1 MRADPS
7 ELERIVRHLASWER
21 PSASDGERRAAEWIA
36 EELRSLGLS
45 ARVEDEPAHGGYW
58 WPLGLFTAASA
69 LAGLFGGRLVRLV
82 VGAFCALGV
91 HDELRLTRAPWTRRL
106 VGRRRRTWNV
116 VGEAGERD
124 APLTVVV
131 VGHHDAAHSGLIFD
145 PTLTHWFGRTF
156 PRALERAR
164 MWPRLMRFVFAGPVL
179 VALGVRRVG
188 TALSAGS
195 ALAFLDIG
203 LRKVV
208 PGANDNLT
216 GVATMLGVA
225 RGLVADPV
233 DGVRVLLVS
242 TGSEESFEEGMLG
255 FVRTHAAEL
264 DPARTRIIAIDTV
277 GSPYLVLVEGEGMLV
292 RDPYDNAL
300 KDTLAASAQ
309 AQGIAIIREH
319 WLGFGSDALAGLR
332 AGIPSALVASFDE
345 FKLPANYHKHTDT
358 PDNVNYETVAD
369 AAAVIEG
376 AVRRLART

>member
-1 MRADPS
+1 MRPDPD

-21 PSASDGERRAAEWIA
+21 PSASEGERRAAEWIA
-36 EELRSLGLS
+36 GELRSLGL
-45 ARVEDEPAHGGYW
+45 AAQVEDEPAHGGYW
-58 WPLGLFTAASA
+58 WPLGLFSTASA
-69 LAGLFGGRLVRLV
+69 LAGLTGRRLLCFL

-116 VGEAGERD
+116 VGEAGDRD
-124 APLTVVV
+124 GPLTVVV

-145 PTLTHWFGRTF
+145 PALTHWFGRTF
-156 PRALERAR
+156 PGLLERAR
-164 MWPRLMRFVFAGPVL
+164 MWPRLMRFVLAGPVL
-179 VALGVRRVG
+179 VAVGARRAGIV
-188 TALSAGS
+188 LSAGS

-203 LRKVV
+203 LRRVV

-216 GVATMLGVA
+216 GVATMLAVA
-225 RGLVADPV
+225 RGLAAEPV
-233 DGVRVLLVS
+233 RGVRVLLVS
-242 TGSEESFEEGMLG
+242 TGAEESFEEGMLG
-255 FVRTHAAEL
+255 FARTHAAEL
-264 DPARTRIIAIDTV
+264 APGRTRIIAIDTV

-300 KDTLAASAQ
+300 KDTLAASAED
-309 AQGIAIIREH
+309 QGIPIIREH
-319 WLGFGSDALAGLR
+319 WLGFGSDALVGLR

-358 PDNVNYETVAD
+358 PENVNYETVAD